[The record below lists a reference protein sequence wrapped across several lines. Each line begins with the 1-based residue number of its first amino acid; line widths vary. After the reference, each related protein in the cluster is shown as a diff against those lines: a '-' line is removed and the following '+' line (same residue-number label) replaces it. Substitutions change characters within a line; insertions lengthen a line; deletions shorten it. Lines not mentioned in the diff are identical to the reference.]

1 MGATARRSH
10 YKSRRTSRA
19 SRVVESARA
28 DKYTWHSEMAEVEIS
43 AMTFGPYGVGHRD
56 GKAVMVAHSVVGDR
70 LEVAPVSERRDY
82 SVAKIREI
90 IRASTDRRAA
100 PCPYLPR
107 CGGCDWQHI
116 DYAAQV
122 RFKGE
127 VIARELGHALDIA
140 IDPVNLV
147 EPAPAE
153 FGYRS
158 RIRLKVGAHG
168 VLGFH
173 EFGTNAIV
181 EIDSCMVADAGIR
194 MPLHLARSLGKRVE
208 EIEVI
213 RDGAREVQVAYLKK
227 PLSEEDLRRAR
238 NVLESDPEIR
248 GIVLRSGLRRETV
261 GEAAI
266 TVELEQGLSIEVDAD
281 LFSQVNRAQNM
292 RLVATVMEMA
302 SINESAPVLDLYCG
316 AGNFSIPASRRG
328 ARVTGVD
335 ADADAVAAAM
345 RNAARLKFRDAQFIA
360 MKASETADFLHRARY
375 RPEVVILDPPRTG
388 AADLMEPIV
397 KLRAPRIVYASCD
410 VTTLAR
416 DLATLARAGYKV
428 ERVRGF
434 DFFPNTHHV
443 EIAASALLT

>member
-1 MGATARRSH
+1 
-10 YKSRRTSRA
+10 
-19 SRVVESARA
+19 
-28 DKYTWHSEMAEVEIS
+28 MAEVEIS

-56 GKAVMVAHSVVGDR
+56 GKAVMVAHSVAGDR
-70 LEVAPVSERRDY
+70 LDVAPFSERRDY
-82 SVAKIREI
+82 AVAKIREI
-90 IRASTDRRAA
+90 VRASDDRRGA

-116 DYAAQV
+116 EYAAQV

-127 VIARELGHALDIA
+127 VIARELGHALGIE
-140 IDPVNLV
+140 IDPVDLV

-208 EIEVI
+208 EIEVV
-213 RDGAREVQVAYLKK
+213 RDGVREVQVAYLKK
-227 PLSEEDLRRAR
+227 PASEEDLRRAR

-248 GIVLRSGLRRETV
+248 GIVLRSGARREIL

-266 TVELEQGLSIEVDAD
+266 TVELEAGLSIEVDAD
-281 LFSQVNRAQNM
+281 LFSQVNRAQNV
-292 RLVATVMEMA
+292 RLVASVMEMA
-302 SINESAPVLDLYCG
+302 SIKESAPVLDLYCG

-335 ADADAVAAAM
+335 ADADAIAAAM
-345 RNAARLKFRDAQFIA
+345 RNAARLKLRDAQFIA

-416 DLATLARAGYKV
+416 DLATLARAGYKL

>member
-1 MGATARRSH
+1 
-10 YKSRRTSRA
+10 
-19 SRVVESARA
+19 
-28 DKYTWHSEMAEVEIS
+28 MAEVEIS
-43 AMTFGPYGVGHRD
+43 AMTFGPFGVGHRD
-56 GKAVMVAHSVVGDR
+56 GKAVMVAHSIVGDR
-70 LEVAPVSERRDY
+70 LEVATVSERRDY

-90 IRASTDRRAA
+90 IRASADRRAA

-116 DYAAQV
+116 DYRAQV

-127 VIARELGHALDIA
+127 VIARELGHALGCA
-140 IDPVNLV
+140 IDPAGLV

-181 EIDSCMVADAGIR
+181 EIDSCMVAESGIR

-208 EIEVI
+208 EIEVV

-227 PLSEEDLRRAR
+227 PASEEDLRRAR
-238 NVLESDPEIR
+238 NVLESDPEIA
-248 GIVLRSGLRRETV
+248 GIVLRSGARRETL
-261 GEAAI
+261 GETAI
-266 TVELEQGLSIEVDAD
+266 TVELEPGLAIEVDAD
-281 LFSQVNRAQNM
+281 LFSQVNRAQNN
-292 RLVATVMEMA
+292 RLVASVMEMA
-302 SINESAPVLDLYCG
+302 LIRESAPVLDLYCG
-316 AGNFSIPASRRG
+316 AGNFSIPAARRG

-335 ADADAVAAAM
+335 ADAGAIAAAV
-345 RNAARLKFRDAQFIA
+345 RNASRLKFREAQFIA

-388 AADLMEPIV
+388 APDLIEPII
-397 KLRAPRIVYASCD
+397 KLRAPTVVYVSCD

-416 DLATLARAGYKV
+416 DLATLATGGYKLD
-428 ERVRGF
+428 RVRGY

-443 EIAASALLT
+443 EIAARTLLT